1 MTIEDARIICL
12 SKPYATEDMPFGDD
26 YVCFRVGNKVF
37 AGLPLVKPNIIQL
50 KCHPACFDDVTERN
64 PCVEQAWH
72 WHKRHW
78 IQIHLDDV
86 STNDALVVELIDR
99 AYNVVFQKL
108 PKAVKEKLTQ

>member
-12 SKPYATEDMPFGDD
+12 SKPFATEDMPFGDD
-26 YVCFRVGNKVF
+26 YVCFRVGNKIF
-37 AGLPLVKPNIIQL
+37 AGLPLGFPNIIQL
-50 KCHPACFDDVTERN
+50 KCNPLCFDEVTERN

-86 STNDALVVELIDR
+86 SANDALVEELIEN
-99 AYNVVFQKL
+99 AYERVFNKL
-108 PKAVKEKLTQ
+108 PKKVKEGLTQ